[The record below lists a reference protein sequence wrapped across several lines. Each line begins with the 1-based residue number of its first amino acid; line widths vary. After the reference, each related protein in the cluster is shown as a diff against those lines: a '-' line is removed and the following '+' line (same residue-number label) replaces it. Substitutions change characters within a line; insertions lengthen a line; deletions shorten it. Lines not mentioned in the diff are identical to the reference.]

1 LVFLNISG
9 QQFRARIKLKF
20 MNILMNIKK
29 NTFLKRILKQVSQGV
44 ATLVFAIVI
53 IVAGFG
59 GWQPSA
65 SAVLAQGDAVTDP
78 QAILRYALPIEND
91 SVRKLQAS
99 LEGISSKLRA
109 KRWKNISRNISDAN
123 FVLSA
128 RREQLLATVPDERKP
143 QAVALIDQLT
153 TGAEELRAIVDTKDR
168 EATYLKRQELLNL
181 VTDLEELMVVGYPF
195 EVPGEYT
202 SLPQLLGR
210 ATVAMKTNKGD
221 LTVVVDGYSAPVN
234 GGNFVDL
241 VQRGFYDG
249 LDFNRAEDFYIL
261 QAGDPPGEANGFI
274 DPKSKKY
281 RAIPMEVLVKGD
293 DLPVYGETLEEL
305 GRYLDQPAIPF
316 NAYGAMAL
324 ARPEDDPNGGSSQ
337 FFFFKFDTE
346 VTPPGYNLMD
356 GRYSVFGYLIEGKE
370 VLEQLTAGD
379 KIISAKVIKGI
390 ENLKQPS

>member
-1 LVFLNISG
+1 
-9 QQFRARIKLKF
+9 
-20 MNILMNIKK
+20 MNIQK
-29 NTFLKRILKQVSQGV
+29 NAFSKRILKQVLQGV
-44 ATLVFAIVI
+44 ATLLFSMVI
-53 IVAGFG
+53 IVAGVG

-78 QAILRYALPIEND
+78 QAILRYALPINND
-91 SVRKLQAS
+91 SVRKLQVS

-109 KRWKNISRNISDAN
+109 KRWKNISRNIGDAS
-123 FVLSA
+123 FILSA
-128 RREQLLATVPDERKP
+128 RREQLLASVPDERKP
-143 QAVALIDQLT
+143 QAAALIDQLT
-153 TGAEELRAIVDTKDR
+153 TEAEELQAIVDTKDR
-168 EATYLKRQELLNL
+168 EATYLKRRELLNL

-195 EVPGEYT
+195 EVPEEYS

-274 DPKSKKY
+274 DPKTKKY

-324 ARPEDDPNGGSSQ
+324 ARPGDDPNGGSSQ

-370 VLEQLTAGD
+370 VLEELTAGD